1 MSSLDEQSL
10 LSSVLLLSR
19 SPSAPVLPSGFMCI
33 IMLSTTYEQ
42 PCLFPN
48 ILSGYFQQVSSV
60 LVSCPF
66 FTSHTKSLVTCSNFW
81 RCIPTVMFSCA
92 SLFNLGSCE
101 LYRFRSHVW
110 RQSNC
115 MTMISQYAISFV
127 HISLG
132 FCGRINWQVI
142 FAHGLIRHYTLPAEP
157 YHTCFYY
164 TS

>member
-1 MSSLDEQSL
+1 MNNHSYPQCHCFHVHRQHQYCHQDSCVYVVYDIQNN
-10 LSSVLLLSR
+10 
-19 SPSAPVLPSGFMCI
+19 PVSFLI
-33 IMLSTTYEQ
+33 LST
-42 PCLFPN
+42 C
-48 ILSGYFQQVSSV
+48 FQYSCWSSFV
-60 LVSCPF
+60 
-66 FTSHTKSLVTCSNFW
+66 TSHTKSLVTYSNFW
-81 RCIPTVMFSCA
+81 RCITTVMFFSCK